1 MIKIFFIC
9 SLQLPDIPITAGMV
23 SCSVEESADDGKL
36 NEKRKDDIFKKKTR
50 QRVLEYKVWVFDN
63 LNIMIYSIVNPL

>member
-36 NEKRKDDIFKKKTR
+36 NEKRKDDIFKKKRGKESWNTK
-50 QRVLEYKVWVFDN
+50 YGF
-63 LNIMIYSIVNPL
+63 